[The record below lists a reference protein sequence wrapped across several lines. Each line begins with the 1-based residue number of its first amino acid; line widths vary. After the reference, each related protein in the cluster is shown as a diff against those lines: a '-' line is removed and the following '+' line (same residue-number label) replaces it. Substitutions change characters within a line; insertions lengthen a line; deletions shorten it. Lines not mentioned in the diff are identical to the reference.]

1 MAVVCRADRHLR
13 RFRPDPRR
21 ALEII
26 QAVPDD
32 AAFAGAD
39 PRADRLIRCTI
50 CAVTG
55 DCYRMLG
62 DVAAAADWYRRAAGH
77 WKGGLGY
84 PFFYAALVVEHRL
97 TAHYRLALECL
108 RHEQA
113 YWRSKP
119 FLARFYHSLR
129 SWWWLSPSGW
139 KQRWRER
146 SLVPRLEALIQ
157 RQEDAG

>member
-1 MAVVCRADRHLR
+1 V
-13 RFRPDPRR
+13 
-21 ALEII
+21 
-26 QAVPDD
+26 QDD
-32 AAFAGAD
+32 AEFPGAD
-39 PRADRLIRCTI
+39 PRADRIIRCAI

-77 WKGGLGY
+77 WQGGLGY
-84 PFFYAALVVEHRL
+84 PFFYADMVAEHRL
-97 TAHYRLALECL
+97 TAHYRIALDCL
-108 RHEQA
+108 RDEQA

-119 FLARFYHSLR
+119 LLYRWYHNLSSL
-129 SWWWLSPSGW
+129 WWLRPSCW

-146 SLVPRLEALIQ
+146 SLVPRLEALIR